1 MLDDWKPKIDSSM
14 EDLRIE
20 VGALRKTVNRVV
32 LDMPTP
38 AASGILPKP
47 ASAAASPPAGKPID
61 GPSGHRHDST
71 HRETVFGS
79 VYTHT
84 HLPVTGM
91 VPSND
96 SKFQRSSSLPP
107 PLERVSDVARREF
120 ESRGV
125 RSGGRVPKVAFPK
138 FDGDNPKLWISRC
151 EDYFEL
157 YNLDPSVWI
166 KFSSMHFIKLWI
178 SH

>member
-1 MLDDWKPKIDSSM
+1 MDPQLKQIIDELKLVASSVGDLKSSLTQRISDVEKTLGDRFQSLEKAAQLLDDWKPKIDSSM

-47 ASAAASPPAGKPID
+47 VSAAASPPASKPID
-61 GPSGHRHDST
+61 NPSGHRHDST

-91 VPSND
+91 APSND
-96 SKFQRSSSLPP
+96 PKFQ
-107 PLERVSDVARREF
+107 
-120 ESRGV
+120 
-125 RSGGRVPKVAFPK
+125 
-138 FDGDNPKLWISRC
+138 
-151 EDYFEL
+151 
-157 YNLDPSVWI
+157 
-166 KFSSMHFIKLWI
+166 
-178 SH
+178 